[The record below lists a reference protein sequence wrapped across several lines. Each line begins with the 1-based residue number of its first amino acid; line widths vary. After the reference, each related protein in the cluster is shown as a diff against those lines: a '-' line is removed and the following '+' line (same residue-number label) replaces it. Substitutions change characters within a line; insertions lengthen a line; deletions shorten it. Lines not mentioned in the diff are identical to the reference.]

1 MLEIISLRL
10 LVPILE
16 PMNKREIEARLVR
29 FRVAII
35 ELSNK
40 FSANM
45 AGVHFKNQIIRSGT
59 APRIELAEAMEAE
72 SIKDFV
78 HKIKIVLKE
87 LRETNVALNIF
98 RDVHLCKDLKHL
110 EDDLRECNE
119 LIAIFIASVKTTRKK
134 L

>member
-1 MLEIISLRL
+1 M
-10 LVPILE
+10 VPILE
-16 PMNKREIEARLVR
+16 PMNKRELEDRLVS
-29 FRVAII
+29 FGVAIV

-40 FSANM
+40 FIPNL
-45 AGVHFKNQIIRSGT
+45 AGVHFKDQIIRSGT
-59 APRIELAEAMEAE
+59 APALNYAEAMDAE

-87 LRETNVALNIF
+87 LRETNVALKIV
-98 RDVHLCKDLKHL
+98 RDAQLCKDLKHL